1 MKLVAKYL
9 KPYIWLIVGVVIL
22 TVFRAIT
29 ELLLPNYL
37 EVLIRDGIDVGRTDV
52 MWKYAGIMFVIIIAG
67 VLGTIVSSFLEA
79 RISTNFGYDLR
90 LAVYDKVSQFSI
102 EELNSFTV
110 SSLITRSTQDI
121 QQLQGVTN
129 MSIRMLI
136 FQPILAV
143 GGIIFAIKTHAPLSI
158 IIAVGIVSLIVMLA
172 TIFMLSIP
180 KFSIM
185 QRLYDRI
192 NLVTRENLSGIR
204 VIRAFDGEKHQE
216 QKFDDVN
223 KEVYKTG
230 RYINILLSMSWPFM
244 SVVMGLMGTF
254 IIYFAARDFVNVDGF
269 GYESLISLNIYASRV
284 IMAFMMM
291 SFLFVMIPRALVSA
305 RRIND
310 VLDRQP
316 SIADP
321 ENPHPLFYDDGNYY
335 YFDENDEQIYIQ
347 GKVEFKDV
355 CFRYPDAEASMLR
368 NINFTANPG
377 ETVAFIGSTGSGK
390 STLINLIPRLYDVT
404 EGQIL
409 VDGMDIKSLT
419 LKDLRSFLGYI
430 PQQGFLFSGS
440 VRENISY
447 GKDVSDED
455 IWASL
460 DIAQG
465 NFVKD
470 LDGGLD
476 YQIAQG
482 GTNVSGGQR
491 QRLSIA
497 RAIANRPRIYIFD
510 DSFSALD
517 FKTDAEL
524 RKRLSKVVGTKL
536 IVAQRVSTV
545 MNADRI
551 IVLDRG
557 DMVAS
562 GKHTELL
569 KNCPIY
575 YEIAQSQL
583 TEEELANA

>member
-569 KNCPIY
+569 KTCPIY

-583 TEEELANA
+583 TEEELAND

>member
-430 PQQGFLFSGS
+430 PQQGFLFNGS

-569 KNCPIY
+569 KTCPIY

-583 TEEELANA
+583 TEEELANE

>member
-569 KNCPIY
+569 KTCPIY

-583 TEEELANA
+583 TEEELANE

>member
-230 RYINILLSMSWPFM
+230 RYINILLSMTWPFM

-430 PQQGFLFSGS
+430 PQQGFLFNGS

-569 KNCPIY
+569 KTCPIY

-583 TEEELANA
+583 TEEELAND

>member
-230 RYINILLSMSWPFM
+230 RYINILLSMAWPFM

-316 SIADP
+316 SISDP

-368 NINFTANPG
+368 NINFTVNPG

-440 VRENISY
+440 IRENISY
-447 GKDVSDED
+447 GKDISDED
-455 IWASL
+455 IWNSL

-524 RKRLSKVVGTKL
+524 RKRISKVVGTKL

-569 KNCPIY
+569 KTCPIY

-583 TEEELANA
+583 TEEELANE